1 MGNDILLYTIAAAI
15 LVAIDGTL
23 IALRPVTALQV
34 LPLFQML
41 MQKSTHWNPR
51 ANVRQSSKNRPS
63 VPANLTC

>member
-23 IALRPVTALQV
+23 IALHPVTALQV

-41 MQKSTHWNPR
+41 MQKSTH
-51 ANVRQSSKNRPS
+51 
-63 VPANLTC
+63 